1 MMQLD
6 KYQQKVLDTY
16 RTTNK
21 NIFVNATAGCLG
33 KDVPVLMFD
42 GSMKMS
48 QDIVVGDVLMGPDS
62 TPRNVLVTQRGHSN
76 MYRIVPVKGMEW
88 TCNDSHIMV
97 VHDNIRGTVNMGM
110 DDVLKYE
117 ESDGFIRKLRLI
129 RQSKE
134 GALYVEFAVY
144 DIGMGDWYGFT
155 VDGDNRY
162 LLGDFTITHN
172 SGKTTTLVQLA
183 NATPPA
189 KKAIF
194 LAFNKSIANEL
205 SSRLPNTVKASTLH
219 SCGLSAFLKAYRC
232 DMTVNDAKYFRMA
245 KDSLDWKG
253 VHPKR
258 IPGLC
263 AKICRIYD
271 LMRFN
276 LVSPAV
282 PDIMT
287 LAERYGEDIN
297 EDIAN
302 RAIQLHVMDSRTMEQ
317 YLNDGCKGRLVMD
330 YTDMLYYTVKYL
342 EDSDMKHYNVVM
354 LDESQDISPLQ
365 YSLVKKLRTPHGR
378 TVAVGDAKQS
388 IYSFMGSNLDS
399 LHEIQ
404 NAPNTVTLP
413 LSVTYRCAMD
423 IVDEAAKVFP
433 GEIFAAPNAAK
444 GSVTYGEYINAANG
458 DYIVCRNNAPLVEV
472 FLKLIKKGK
481 KCTILG
487 KELGEQLV
495 EMIDSVN
502 SIYDFERILDNV
514 IKKLSSKGVDNPIKT
529 EIYAKMD
536 ERVTILLDLYDY
548 FGDLNTV
555 RNRIHDIFVADAD
568 NTGITL
574 STIHKSKGLEARN
587 VYFLCPEL
595 LPSKFARTELELYA
609 EKCLQFVG
617 ITRAKE
623 NLIYCTK

>member
-1 MMQLD
+1 MMKLD

-21 NIFVNATAGCLG
+21 NIFVSATAG
-33 KDVPVLMFD
+33 
-42 GSMKMS
+42 
-48 QDIVVGDVLMGPDS
+48 
-62 TPRNVLVTQRGHSN
+62 
-76 MYRIVPVKGMEW
+76 
-88 TCNDSHIMV
+88 
-97 VHDNIRGTVNMGM
+97 
-110 DDVLKYE
+110 
-117 ESDGFIRKLRLI
+117 
-129 RQSKE
+129 
-134 GALYVEFAVY
+134 
-144 DIGMGDWYGFT
+144 
-155 VDGDNRY
+155 
-162 LLGDFTITHN
+162 

-189 KKAIF
+189 RRAIF
-194 LAFNKSIANEL
+194 LAFNKSIAEEL
-205 SSRLPNTVKASTLH
+205 SSRLPSTVKASTLH
-219 SCGLSAFLKAYRC
+219 SCGLSSFLKAYHC
-232 DMTVNDAKYFRMA
+232 NIAVNEAKYFTIA
-245 KDSLDWKG
+245 EKGLDWKG

-263 AKICRIYD
+263 MKISRIYD

-276 LVSPAV
+276 LVAPDVS
-282 PDIMT
+282 DIMA
-287 LAERYGEDIN
+287 LADRYGEDVN
-297 EDIAN
+297 EDIAE
-302 RAIQLHVMDSRTMEQ
+302 RAIKLYMKDASDMERFFAG
-317 YLNDGCKGRLVMD
+317 GCSGKLTMD

-404 NAPNTVTLP
+404 NAPNTVVLP

-433 GEIFAAPNAAK
+433 GEIFSAPNAIK
-444 GSVTYGEYINAANG
+444 GSVSYGDYMNAEGG
-458 DYIVCRNNAPLVEV
+458 DYIICRNNAPLVET

-487 KELGEQLV
+487 KELGDELV
-495 EMIDSVN
+495 CMIDSVG
-502 SIYDFERILDNV
+502 SIYDFERMLDD
-514 IKKLSSKGVDNPIKT
+514 IIRKLMKKGVKNPMKT
-529 EIYAKMD
+529 EKYEKAD
-536 ERVTILLDLYDY
+536 EKVAILLDLYDY
-548 FGDLNTV
+548 FGDLDTV
-555 RNRIHDIFVADAD
+555 RSKIHEIFVANAD
-568 NTGITL
+568 NTGIIL

-595 LPSKFARTELELYA
+595 LPSKYASTELELYA
-609 EKCLQFVG
+609 EKCLKFVG

-623 NLIYCTK
+623 NLIYCQK